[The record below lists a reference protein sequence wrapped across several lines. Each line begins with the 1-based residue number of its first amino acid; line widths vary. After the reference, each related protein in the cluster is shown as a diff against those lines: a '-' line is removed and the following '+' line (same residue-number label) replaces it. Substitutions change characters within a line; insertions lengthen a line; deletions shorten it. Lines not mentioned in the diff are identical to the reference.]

1 MTMTQE
7 EYIAHLEKTIKSLE
21 NQVSNLTEMVIL
33 LNKKQFGH
41 SSEKT
46 PKTEILDNQLYIEA
60 AFNEVEVLVLPASTF
75 GEISVNNF
83 T

>member
-21 NQVSNLTEMVIL
+21 DQISNLNEMVIL

-46 PKTEILDNQLYIEA
+46 PKTETLDNQLLMKLRY
-60 AFNEVEVLVLPASTF
+60 
-75 GEISVNNF
+75 
-83 T
+83 